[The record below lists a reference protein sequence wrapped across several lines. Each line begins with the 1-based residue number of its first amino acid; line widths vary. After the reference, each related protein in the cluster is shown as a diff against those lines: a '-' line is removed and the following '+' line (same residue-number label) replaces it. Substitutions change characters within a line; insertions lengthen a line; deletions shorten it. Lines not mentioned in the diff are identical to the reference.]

1 MKYVTFFYGIP
12 VEDTSNCLAP
22 GRVDGRIGYA
32 PHGLN
37 VGGEPCVWCGGGPGT
52 PGGPWRAEGP
62 GGVLEESWRSQGQY
76 VSLTMKIP
84 SGKLT

>member
-1 MKYVTFFYGIP
+1 MVSQLTPPF
-12 VEDTSNCLAP
+12 VSP

-52 PGGPWRAEGP
+52 PGDSRWALEGP
-62 GGVLEESWRSQGQY
+62 GGPWRSQGQY

>member
-1 MKYVTFFYGIP
+1 MVSQLTPPF
-12 VEDTSNCLAP
+12 VSP

-52 PGGPWRAEGP
+52 PGDSRWALEGPGGPWRA
-62 GGVLEESWRSQGQY
+62 LEESGPVRVTYHEDTLW
-76 VSLTMKIP
+76 
-84 SGKLT
+84 

>member
-1 MKYVTFFYGIP
+1 MSLFYGIP
-12 VEDTSNCLAP
+12 VEDTSNCLVP

-52 PGGPWRAEGP
+52 PGGPWRALVGPGGPWRAEGP
-62 GGVLEESWRSQGQY
+62 GGVLEESGPVRVTCHEDTLW
-76 VSLTMKIP
+76 
-84 SGKLT
+84 